1 MPGIIGDR
9 LFSNFD
15 LNCDGYLDLTEF
27 ATNLLKIYS
36 TEFKIKMKIVFD
48 LYDFEKNGV
57 ITKEDVRLLLS
68 HAPINKNSTE
78 VNSLS
83 EGQFT
88 QNGGGGEEYT
98 DRLESQK
105 ELDKLINICFGK
117 QEKLTFED
125 FKKVTEKVSSEMFLC
140 IFSLI
145 KTHFPSIDQFK
156 KYEQGMRKYS
166 DNLIRSPVS
175 KRKLA
180 SPKVLTSFSTL
191 SNIVKHS
198 SPTHSREL
206 AFSGND
212 SEEEKKTI
220 ASDSQQKPII
230 KLVSI
235 NEDPKEPLPSTKKRG
250 LTIDINCESIKN
262 ESSPRLY
269 SMLFCECGKPI
280 IDYNKLLCEN
290 CINQLS
296 HCEGYLY
303 KKGKKQTKKY
313 WILLEKRELYRIFIC
328 NI

>member
-1 MPGIIGDR
+1 
-9 LFSNFD
+9 
-15 LNCDGYLDLTEF
+15 
-27 ATNLLKIYS
+27 
-36 TEFKIKMKIVFD
+36 MKIVFD

-212 SEEEKKTI
+212 SEEEKKTM
-220 ASDSQQKPII
+220 AQSFSNVHK
-230 KLVSI
+230 
-235 NEDPKEPLPSTKKRG
+235 
-250 LTIDINCESIKN
+250 
-262 ESSPRLY
+262 
-269 SMLFCECGKPI
+269 
-280 IDYNKLLCEN
+280 
-290 CINQLS
+290 
-296 HCEGYLY
+296 
-303 KKGKKQTKKY
+303 
-313 WILLEKRELYRIFIC
+313 
-328 NI
+328 